1 MGGGTRQVAGPVKKS
16 ARDDPAGAASGR
28 RRAAEDR
35 VGVRAAEERDLAA
48 IHAIECASF
57 GDPWS
62 LEGFRDLIDH
72 PRAKMEVAHESNG
85 EVLGYAVAWY
95 VADESEIA
103 NIAVAPSAR
112 RRGVGALLLDRILR
126 AAAAFGAKTVFLEV
140 RESNDE
146 ARQLYAS
153 RGFEIAGRRI
163 KYYKKPDED
172 ALIMRRKL

>member
-1 MGGGTRQVAGPVKKS
+1 VSPVT
-16 ARDDPAGAASGR
+16 DG
-28 RRAAEDR
+28 
-35 VGVRAAEERDLAA
+35 VIVRAAAEADLAA

-62 LEGFRDLIDH
+62 LEGFRDLVEH
-72 PRAKMEVAHESNG
+72 PRARLEVAIGAGN

-126 AAAAFGAKTVFLEV
+126 AAAEFGAKTVFLEV
-140 RESNDE
+140 RESNEAARKLYE
-146 ARQLYAS
+146 ARE
-153 RGFEIAGRRI
+153 FEIAGRRVQ
-163 KYYKKPDED
+163 YYRKPDED

>member
-1 MGGGTRQVAGPVKKS
+1 MTAVPDGVMVRP
-16 ARDDPAGAASGR
+16 
-28 RRAAEDR
+28 AAE
-35 VGVRAAEERDLAA
+35 GDLAA

-62 LEGFRDLIDH
+62 LEGFRDLLEH
-72 PRAKMEVAHESNG
+72 PRAKLEVAVG
-85 EVLGYAVAWY
+85 AGDDVLGYAVAWY

-103 NIAVAPSAR
+103 NIAVAPRAR
-112 RRGVGALLLDRILR
+112 RKGVGALLLDRILH

-146 ARQLYAS
+146 ARKLYEA
-153 RGFEIAGRRI
+153 REFEIAGRRVQ
-163 KYYKKPDED
+163 YYRKPDED